1 MRTKQ
6 WKVHRDTI
14 ERDNGQRRWDEAYQ
28 FLLQCMIENRERSLG
43 ERSLGEKSLDET
55 THEEEQEEQNGSG
68 TLCSCLNHTATTGS
82 DH

>member
-6 WKVHRDTI
+6 WKVHRSTI
-14 ERDNGQRRWDEAYQ
+14 ELDNGQRRWDEAYQ
-28 FLLQCMIENRERSLG
+28 FLLQCMIENREKILD
-43 ERSLGEKSLDET
+43 EKSR
-55 THEEEQEEQNGSG
+55 EQEGQNGIS

>member
-6 WKVHRDTI
+6 WKVDRDTI

-28 FLLQCMIENRERSLG
+28 FLLQCMIENRERSLD
-43 ERSLGEKSLDET
+43 ERSR
-55 THEEEQEEQNGSG
+55 EQEEQNGSG

>member
-1 MRTKQ
+1 MRTRQ
-6 WKVHRDTI
+6 WKVDRGTI

-28 FLLQCMIENRERSLG
+28 FLLQCMIENREKSLD
-43 ERSLGEKSLDET
+43 EKSLDEKSR
-55 THEEEQEEQNGSG
+55 EEEQEEQNESG

>member
-6 WKVHRDTI
+6 WNVDRDTI

-28 FLLQCMIENRERSLG
+28 FLLQCMIENRE
-43 ERSLGEKSLDET
+43 KSLDEKC
-55 THEEEQEEQNGSG
+55 HEEEQEEQNGSG
-68 TLCSCLNHTATTGS
+68 TLCPCLNHTATTGS